1 MVRSDS
7 VILLDI
13 YGIHIADFHLGIYFR
28 IVVSDEELD
37 ELVFFD
43 FFALNSDTLEA
54 RLDRRETFEISLLHR
69 FGFAALFTD
78 GDDGLFG
85 GDG

>member
-7 VILLDI
+7 VILFDI
-13 YGIHIADFHLGIYFR
+13 YSIYITDFHLGIHFWV
-28 IVVSDEELD
+28 IVSNKEFDK
-37 ELVFFD
+37 LVFFD